1 MSAIGKSIDARSRR
15 LAGAGAVAA
24 TIALVLAGCT
34 SGDKQSGDAS
44 PQSESDGKSFTTR
57 DVTDGT
63 TTFVEVTNPDGGA
76 TLSYSPD
83 SGVTLLSVED
93 EGVTYAFKDMN
104 GSGEL
109 EPWEDW
115 RLSAEER
122 AKDLAPQLSTEQ
134 IAGLMLFSPSEYAVV
149 DGLTDAQRKYLSE
162 DNLRLVLSAGTNEVE
177 PNVVWSNEVQA
188 YVESLATPET
198 PYIPVNFSTDPRSD
212 AMGGYA
218 GNATADIS
226 MWPGNLG
233 LAATFDPEV
242 TRKFARIAG
251 EEYRALGITNILGP
265 QVDVATDPRW
275 TRFNGTF
282 GENAELST
290 EMTQAYVQ
298 GFQTSQDGES
308 VIPVSTT
315 IKHFA
320 GDAAGEGGR
329 PSYYDQGKYAVFPSG
344 NFDQHLEP
352 FMGSLDAMGAMTAYS
367 IFVDENGEP
376 LFDVKEDGT
385 GMGAAFSKE
394 LVDKLRVDNGYDGVI
409 MTDWGVTAGGPDDP
423 DASWFTNWGVEDL
436 TVADRHYLILVSGV
450 DMFGGNTE
458 VAPVLAAY
466 DLWDEAYAAGEVDVD
481 ARTRFEQSAV
491 RILTVIFA
499 SGLYDNPYLD
509 LEHSKAVAGSEEKMA
524 EGFEA
529 QKQSVVV
536 LKNADDA
543 ISCEAAPADFE
554 DAVVYIPSTHG
565 QTRVGLIGEG
575 EVEYGP
581 TIELET
587 AEQYFGKVV
596 TDEVVLDD
604 DGNVVDYVVPDLSD
618 VDMVIVGMDSPNPEG
633 QGFLEETGEY
643 VPITLQYRPY
653 TADSDS
659 VRKVSI
665 AGNRLEDGTQENR
678 SYFGKTG
685 YATNEADLDALERAS
700 QAVKDSGKDIPV
712 VTILEARNPIVPVEF
727 EALSNAIVVGFDVSE
742 AALLE
747 VALGLYDGAGRLPL
761 TFPASM
767 EVVEA
772 SYEDVSGDYEAY
784 VDSAGNEW
792 TFGYGLSC
800 EGPLQ

>member
-1 MSAIGKSIDARSRR
+1 MMAINKMWLSR
-15 LAGAGAVAA
+15 GAIAIVAA
-24 TIALVLAGCT
+24 MTLSACS
-34 SGDKQSGDAS
+34 SGGVEQSSGNTKEAVNSDK
-44 PQSESDGKSFTTR
+44 EFVTR

-63 TTFVEVTNPDGGA
+63 TTFTEIKNPNGGA

-83 SGVTLLSVED
+83 SGVTVLSVEED
-93 EGVTYAFKDMN
+93 EYTYAFKDMN

-115 RLSAEER
+115 RLSPEER
-122 AKDLAPQLSTEQ
+122 AKDLAPQLTTEQ
-134 IAGLMLFSPSEYAVV
+134 IAGLMLFSPSEYAVG

-162 DNLRLVLSAGTNEVE
+162 DNLRLVLSAGTNETK
-177 PNVVWSNEVQA
+177 PNVLWSNEVQA

-242 TRKFARIAG
+242 TRRFAEVAG

-265 QVDVATDPRW
+265 QVDIATDPRW
-275 TRFNGTF
+275 TRANGTF
-282 GENAELST
+282 GENTELST
-290 EMTQAYVQ
+290 EMTKAYVQ
-298 GFQTSQDGES
+298 GFQTSQGDDS
-308 VIPVSTT
+308 VIPISTT

-329 PSYYDQGKYAVFPSG
+329 PSYYDHGKYAVFPNG
-344 NFDQHLEP
+344 NYDEHLKP
-352 FMGSLDAMGAMTAYS
+352 FVGSLDAMGAMTAYS
-367 IFVDENGEP
+367 IFVDGEGKP

-394 LVDKLRVDNGYDGVI
+394 LVDKLRVDNGYEGVI

-423 DASWFTNWGVEDL
+423 DASWFTNWGVDEL
-436 TVADRHYLILVSGV
+436 TVADRHFLVLLSGV

-466 DLWDEAYAAGEVDVD
+466 NLWDEAYESGDVD
-481 ARTRFEQSAV
+481 IDADTRFEQSAE
-491 RILTVIFA
+491 RILKVIFA

-509 LEHSKAVAGSEEKMA
+509 LEHSESVAGSEEKMA

-536 LKNADDA
+536 LKNENDTIACG
-543 ISCEAAPADFE
+543 STPEQWS

-565 QTRVGLIGEG
+565 QQRVGLLVSEG

-581 TIELET
+581 TIETEV
-587 AEQYFGKVV
+587 AEQYFGKVI

-604 DGNVVDYVVPDLSD
+604 DGQVVDYKVPDLTD
-618 VDMVIVGMDSPNPEG
+618 VDMVLVGMESPNPEG
-633 QGFLEETGEY
+633 QGYLEETGEY
-643 VPITLQYRPY
+643 VPISLQYRPY

-659 VRKVSI
+659 VRKTSI
-665 AGNRLEDGTQENR
+665 AGNRLEDGAQENR

-685 YATNEADLDALERAS
+685 YTTNEADLDAIERAS
-700 QAVKDSGKDIPV
+700 KAVKDSGKDIPLV
-712 VTILEARNPIVPVEF
+712 AVLKARNPIIPGEF
-727 EALSNAIVVGFDVSE
+727 EALSDAIVVGFDISE
-742 AALLE
+742 AALIE
-747 VALGLYDGAGRLPL
+747 VALGMYDGSGRLPM
-761 TFPASM
+761 TFPANM

-772 SYEDVSGDYEAY
+772 SYEDVAGDYEAY
-784 VDSAGNEW
+784 VDSMGNAYD
-792 TFGYGLSC
+792 FGFGLSC
-800 EGPLQ
+800 SGEPIK